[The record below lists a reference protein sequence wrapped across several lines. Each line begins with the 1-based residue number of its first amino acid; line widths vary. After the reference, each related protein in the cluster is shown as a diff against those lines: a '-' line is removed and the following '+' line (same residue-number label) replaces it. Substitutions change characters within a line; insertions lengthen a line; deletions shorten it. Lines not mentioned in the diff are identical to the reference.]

1 MATTLPNTMQA
12 VCVDSPGRDS
22 QLRWQ
27 DCALPKLK
35 PGEVLLKVA
44 AFGINRADLMQRQG
58 LYPPPPGDSTILG
71 LEAAGI
77 VVAVADDNLSPLLGR
92 AVFGL
97 VNGGGYA
104 DYVAIPA
111 AQAMAVPEGWSLQQ
125 AAATAETFLTAY
137 QLLFLLGEATEGQR
151 VLIHAGASGVGTSA
165 IQLAKARQLQIAVTV
180 GTADKAAFCR
190 QLGADIA
197 INYREQDFSEELATA
212 WPEGVAL
219 VLDPVAGSYL
229 NSEASL
235 LAVDGKIIIYAM
247 MGGRKI
253 PEFDLSLLFKKRGQL
268 LCSTLRNRDAAY
280 KAELTRRFHADF
292 AADLAAKSIEPV
304 IAAVFSREEVEQ
316 AHQLLASNQTIGKL
330 LVTLE

>member
-1 MATTLPNTMQA
+1 MAITLPTTMQA
-12 VCVDSPGRDS
+12 VCVDAPGRDS

-27 DCALPKLK
+27 NCALPKLK

-58 LYPPPPGDSTILG
+58 LYPPPPGDSAILG
-71 LEAAGI
+71 LEASGI
-77 VVAVADDNLSPLLGR
+77 VVAVADDSLSPLLGQ

-104 DYVAIPA
+104 EYVAIPA
-111 AQAMAVPEGWSLQQ
+111 AQAMAVPKGWSLQQ

-137 QLLFLLGEATEGQR
+137 QLLFLLGAATEGQR

-180 GTADKAAFCR
+180 GSADKAEFCQ

-197 INYREQDFSEELATA
+197 INYREQDFSEILAAA
-212 WPEGVAL
+212 WPEGIAL

-235 LAVDGKIIIYAM
+235 LAMDGKIIIYAM

-253 PEFDLSLLFKKRGQL
+253 PELDLSLLFKKRGQL

-292 AADLAAKSIEPV
+292 AADLATKAIEPV
-304 IAAVFSREEVEQ
+304 IAAVFSREQVEQ